1 MKDEDNIL
9 YCKITLVGDSGVGKS
24 SIIGRFV
31 TGIFIS
37 DINSTAGLNYSQKF
51 YEKNGEKICLNLWD
65 TAGQEKFRS
74 LGKNFYKDSYI
85 ILMVYDICDRTSFEN
100 IKEIWYP
107 DIKEFGEK
115 LHLIALVGNKKD
127 KYEEE
132 EVNELEGRKF
142 AEEINAK
149 FFLVSANNGQGIDN
163 MFQTLA
169 DNFFDEEFKSKVDES
184 REERNNSVFLNKED
198 LRHVNT
204 DKNYNICC

>member
-1 MKDEDNIL
+1 
-9 YCKITLVGDSGVGKS
+9 
-24 SIIGRFV
+24 
-31 TGIFIS
+31 
-37 DINSTAGLNYSQKF
+37 
-51 YEKNGEKICLNLWD
+51 
-65 TAGQEKFRS
+65 
-74 LGKNFYKDSYI
+74 
-85 ILMVYDICDRTSFEN
+85 MVYDICDRTSFEN

-115 LHLIALVGNKKD
+115 FHLIALVGNKKD